1 MLNPF
6 LCLFNGR
13 KNLRKGIFWLMSK
26 LGKGVRKRIVI
37 CLYIV
42 FIALVVLLVRVG
54 WHQFVK
60 GEEYS
65 HLAIEQQTRDR
76 VITSK
81 RGTIYDRNMKPLA
94 VSASVDT
101 VTANPGVVKADGN
114 PEESAKLLADILEE
128 DFQTIYK
135 KLTKSSSY
143 EYIKR
148 KIEAKQSEQIRKLM
162 ADGKLKG
169 ISLDED
175 SKRYYPFSNFASH
188 IIGFTGT
195 DNNGLSGIEYMY
207 DDYLKGTSGRIV
219 SATNAIGRDMPYEY
233 EKFYGSEDG
242 LNVVLT
248 IDEVVQHF
256 TERNLE
262 TAIKDNDVKNGAAAI
277 VMDIKTG
284 EILAMATKPDYDLNQ
299 PFEVTNPIDLEKLE
313 GLSKNSQEY
322 KDTYAA
328 AQNRMWRNKAV
339 VDSYEPGSTF
349 KILTSAIALEENVVN
364 LNTGFYCDGSKK
376 VAGETIRCWKAGGH
390 GQQDLAKAIQNS
402 CNPAFMDIGER
413 IGADNF
419 FKYTNA
425 FGLRNITGID
435 LPGETEGIFFS
446 RNNYGIVENATT
458 SFGQGFQVTPIQ
470 LISAV
475 ASVANDGKYMKPHIV
490 KQLTDSNGKI
500 VKKFDGEFVRQTI
513 SKETSDRLCLL
524 LEEAVKVGSGKNAY
538 IQGYRIAGKTGT
550 SEKQPRS
557 AGKKIASMVAFAPA
571 DDPQVAVLV
580 MLDEPE
586 GGQYFGGVI
595 AAPVVGNIMNDVLQ
609 HLGVER
615 TLSSEEVQNA
625 DISVPEVVDKTRD
638 EALQKLSTD
647 GFNANIVGEGNTVVK
662 QVPKAGTR
670 LQKGSTVIVYTT
682 DTEPQTVVV
691 PSVSGQTII
700 QANGSVVSAGLNFKI
715 SGAGRMTTDAG
726 PTVAVK
732 QDPEAGTVVERGSVV
747 YVEFRHLDVE

>member
-1 MLNPF
+1 
-6 LCLFNGR
+6 
-13 KNLRKGIFWLMSK
+13 MSK
-26 LGKGVRKRIVI
+26 LGKGVRKRIVT
-37 CLYIV
+37 CLKIV
-42 FIALVVLLVRVG
+42 LVILALLIGRVA
-54 WHQFVK
+54 WIQFVN

-65 HLAIEQQTRDR
+65 QMAIEQQTRDR
-76 VITSK
+76 IITSK

-101 VTANPGVVKADGN
+101 VTANPSVVKNDGN
-114 PEESAKLLADILEE
+114 PEETARLLADILGE
-128 DFQTIYK
+128 DFQDIYK
-135 KLTKSSSY
+135 KLTRNTSY

-148 KIEAKQSEQIRKLM
+148 KIEADQSKKIRDLL
-162 ADGKLKG
+162 AEGKLKG

-188 IIGFTGT
+188 VIGFTGT

-219 SATNAIGRDMPYEY
+219 SSTNAIGRDMPYQY

-256 TERNLE
+256 AERNLE

-284 EILAMATKPDYDLNQ
+284 EILAMATKPDYDLNK
-299 PFEVTNPIDLEKLE
+299 PFEVTNPIDLEVLE
-313 GLSKNSQEY
+313 GLSKSSQEY

-364 LNTGFYCDGSKK
+364 LNTGFYCDGAKK

-390 GQQDLAKAIQNS
+390 GAQDLAKAIQNS

-419 FKYTNA
+419 FKYTSA

-470 LISAV
+470 LISAI

-609 HLGVER
+609 YLGVER
-615 TLSSEEVQNA
+615 TLSSEELQNT
-625 DISVPEVVDKTRD
+625 DISVPEVIEKSKD
-638 EALQKLSTD
+638 EAISKLSQD
-647 GFNANIVGEGNTVVK
+647 GFKTSVVGDGTTVVK

-670 LQKGSTVIVYTT
+670 LQKGATVIVYTT
-682 DTEPQTVVV
+682 DQEPQTVTV
-691 PSVSGQTII
+691 PSVTGQSIL
-700 QANGSVVSAGLNFKI
+700 QANSTIVSSGLNFKL
-715 SGAGRMTTDAG
+715 SGAGRITADAG

-732 QDPEAGTVVERGSVV
+732 QEPEAGAIVERGSVV

>member
-1 MLNPF
+1 
-6 LCLFNGR
+6 
-13 KNLRKGIFWLMSK
+13 MSK
-26 LGKGVRKRIVI
+26 LGKGVKKRIVI
-37 CLYIV
+37 SLYIV
-42 FIALVVLLVRVG
+42 FALLILLSVRLG
-54 WHQFVK
+54 YIQFAK

-65 HLAIEQQTRDR
+65 QMAIEQQTRDR

-94 VSASVDT
+94 VSASVET

-114 PEESAKLLADILEE
+114 PEESAKLLAEILEE
-128 DFQTIYK
+128 DFQDIYK
-135 KLTKSSSY
+135 KLTKNSSY

-148 KIEAKQSEQIRKLM
+148 KIESTQSEQIKKLM
-162 ADGKLKG
+162 AEGKLKG

-188 IIGFTGT
+188 VIGFTGT

-207 DDYLKGTSGRIV
+207 DDYLKGTSGRII

-262 TAIKDNDVKNGAAAI
+262 TAIKDNDVRNGAAAI

-284 EILAMATKPDYDLNQ
+284 DILAMATKPDYDLNK

-328 AQNRMWRNKAV
+328 AQNKMWRNKAV

-364 LNTGFYCDGSKK
+364 LNTGFYCDGAKV
-376 VAGETIRCWKAGGH
+376 VAGERIKCWKAGGH
-390 GQQDLAKAIQNS
+390 GAQDLAKAIQNS

-413 IGADNF
+413 VGADNF

-435 LPGETEGIFFS
+435 LPGETEGIFFTKS
-446 RNNYGIVENATT
+446 NYGVVENATT

-470 LISAV
+470 LISAIS
-475 ASVANDGKYMKPHIV
+475 SVANDGKYMKPRIV

-500 VKKFDGEFVRQTI
+500 VKKFEPELVRQTI
-513 SKETSDRLCLL
+513 SKETSDKLCLL

-609 HLGVER
+609 YLGVER
-615 TLSSEEVQNA
+615 TLSSEELENLDVA
-625 DISVPEVVDKTRD
+625 VPEVIEKSKD
-638 EALQKLSTD
+638 EAVSKLSSEGFKTNVIGD
-647 GFNANIVGEGNTVVK
+647 GKTVLK

-682 DTEPQTVVV
+682 ETEPQSITV
-691 PSVSGQTII
+691 PSVIGQSML
-700 QANGSVVSAGLNFKI
+700 QANASIVSSGLNFKLSGTGRMSSSD
-715 SGAGRMTTDAG
+715 SGATS
-726 PTVAVK
+726 AVK

>member
-1 MLNPF
+1 
-6 LCLFNGR
+6 
-13 KNLRKGIFWLMSK
+13 MSK

-37 CLYIV
+37 ALYIV
-42 FIALVVLLVRVG
+42 FGVLALLSVRLG
-54 WHQFVK
+54 YIQFVK

-65 HLAIEQQTRDR
+65 QMAIEQQTRDR

-94 VSASVDT
+94 ISASVET
-101 VTANPGVVKADGN
+101 VTANPRVVKADGS
-114 PEESAKLLADILEE
+114 PEESSRLLADILGE
-128 DFQTIYK
+128 DYQDIYK

-148 KIEAKQSEQIRKLM
+148 KIETEQAEEIKKLM

-175 SKRYYPFSNFASH
+175 SKRYYPYSNFASH

-195 DNNGLSGIEYMY
+195 DNQGLSGIELLY
-207 DDYLKGTSGRIV
+207 DNYLKGTSGRVV
-219 SATNAIGRDMPYEY
+219 SATNALGDDMPYEY
-233 EKFYGSEDG
+233 EKYYGSEDG

-256 TERNLE
+256 TERHLE
-262 TAIKDNDVKNGAAAI
+262 TAIEDNDVKNGAAAI

-299 PFEVTNPIDLEKLE
+299 PFTVTNEDDVQVLESLD
-313 GLSKNSQEY
+313 KNSQEY
-322 KDTYAA
+322 KDTLSAA
-328 AQNRMWRNKAV
+328 RNKMWRNKAV

-349 KILTSAIALEENVVN
+349 KILTSAIALEENVVS
-364 LNTGFYCDGSKK
+364 LNSTFNCNGAKK

-390 GQQDLAKAIQNS
+390 GFQDLSKAIQNS
-402 CNPAFMDIGER
+402 CNPAFMDIGEKV
-413 IGADNF
+413 GKENF
-419 FKYTNA
+419 FKYTKA
-425 FGLRNITGID
+425 FGLRNTTGID
-435 LPGETEGIFFS
+435 LPGETQGIFFS
-446 RNNYGIVENATT
+446 ESNYGVVENATT

-475 ASVANDGKYMKPHIV
+475 AAVANDGKYMKPHVV
-490 KQLTDSNGKI
+490 KQLTDSAGKI
-500 VKKFDGEFVRQTI
+500 VQKFDGEFVRQVI
-513 SKETSDRLCLL
+513 SKETSDQLCLL

-609 HLGVER
+609 YLEVER
-615 TLSSEEVQNA
+615 TLTSEEIENA
-625 DISVPEVVDKTRD
+625 DITVPDLVGKARA
-638 EALQKLSTD
+638 EASKKLSSE
-647 GFNANIVGEGNTVVK
+647 GFNVSVVGDGEEVVK
-662 QVPKAGTR
+662 QIPKSGTR
-670 LQKGSTVIVYTT
+670 LEKGATVLIYTT
-682 DTEPQTVVV
+682 ETEPQMVTV
-691 PSVSGQTII
+691 PSVMGQTVL
-700 QANGSVVSAGLNFKI
+700 QANSSIVSSGLNFKI
-715 SGAGRMTTDAG
+715 SGSGRMTQDGGQTA
-726 PTVAVK
+726 AFK

>member
-1 MLNPF
+1 
-6 LCLFNGR
+6 
-13 KNLRKGIFWLMSK
+13 MSK

-37 CLYIV
+37 SLYLV
-42 FIALVVLLVRVG
+42 FGVLALLMVRLG
-54 WHQFVK
+54 YIQFVK

-65 HLAIEQQTRDR
+65 QMAIEQQTRDR

-94 VSASVDT
+94 VSASVET
-101 VTANPGVVKADGN
+101 VTANPSVVKADGN
-114 PEESAKLLADILEE
+114 PEETARLLADILEE
-128 DFQTIYK
+128 DYQDIYK
-135 KLTKSSSY
+135 KLTKNSSY

-148 KIEAKQSEQIRKLM
+148 KIESAQAEEIKKLM

-175 SKRYYPFSNFASH
+175 SKRYYPYSNFASH
-188 IIGFTGT
+188 VIGFVGT
-195 DNNGLSGIEYMY
+195 DNQGLAGIELMY
-207 DDYLKGTSGRIV
+207 DSYLKGTSGRVV

-233 EKFYGSEDG
+233 EKYYNSEDG

-284 EILAMATKPDYDLNQ
+284 GILAMATKPDYDLNA
-299 PFEVTNPIDLEKLE
+299 PFTVTNEADVEYLESLDP
-313 GLSKNSQEY
+313 NSQEY
-322 KDTYAA
+322 KDSLAA
-328 AQNRMWRNKAV
+328 ARNKMWRNKAV

-349 KILTSAIALEENVVN
+349 KILTSAIALEEGAVT
-364 LNTGFYCDGSKK
+364 LNSTFNCNGSKK

-390 GQQDLAKAIQNS
+390 GFQDLAKAIQNS
-402 CNPAFMDIGER
+402 CNPAFMDIGEKV
-413 IGADNF
+413 GKDNY
-419 FKYTNA
+419 FKYTKA
-425 FGLRNITGID
+425 FGLRDTTGID

-446 RNNYGIVENATT
+446 QSNYGVVENATT

-470 LISAV
+470 LISAIS
-475 ASVANDGKYMKPHIV
+475 AVANDGKYMKPHIV
-490 KQLTDSNGKI
+490 KQLTDSSGK
-500 VKKFDGEFVRQTI
+500 VVQKFDGEFVRQTV
-513 SKETSDRLCLL
+513 SKETSDQLCLL
-524 LEEAVKVGSGKNAY
+524 LEEAVRVGSGKNAY

-609 HLGVER
+609 YLGVER
-615 TLSSEEVQNA
+615 TLSSEEIENA
-625 DISVPEVVDKTRD
+625 DIIVPDLVEKTKG
-638 EALQKLSTD
+638 EAVQKLSAEGFKANVVGD
-647 GFNANIVGEGNTVVK
+647 GDTVVK

-670 LQKGSTVIVYTT
+670 LQKGSTVLVYTT
-682 DTEPQTVVV
+682 ESEPQMVTV
-691 PSVSGQTII
+691 PSVNGQTVL
-700 QANGSVVSAGLNFKI
+700 QANSTIVSSGLNFKL
-715 SGAGRMTTDAG
+715 SGAGRITEDAG
-726 PTVAVK
+726 PTAAVK
-732 QDPEAGTVVERGSVV
+732 QDPEAGSVVERGSVV

>member
-1 MLNPF
+1 
-6 LCLFNGR
+6 
-13 KNLRKGIFWLMSK
+13 MSK

-37 CLYIV
+37 SLYIV
-42 FIALVVLLVRVG
+42 FGVLTLLIGRIG
-54 WHQFVK
+54 YIQFVN

-65 HLAIEQQTRDR
+65 QMAIEQQTRDR
-76 VITSK
+76 IITSK

-101 VTANPGVVKADGN
+101 VTANPGVVKDDGN
-114 PEESAKLLADILEE
+114 PEESARLLADILEE
-128 DFQTIYK
+128 DYQAIYK
-135 KLTKSSSY
+135 KLTKNSSY

-148 KIEAKQSEQIRKLM
+148 KIESNQSEQIRKLM
-162 ADGKLKG
+162 AEGKLKG

-188 IIGFTGT
+188 VIGFTGT

-262 TAIKDNDVKNGAAAI
+262 TAVKDNDVRNGAAAI

-284 EILAMATKPDYDLNQ
+284 EILAMATKPDYDLNK
-299 PFEVTNPIDLEKLE
+299 PFEVTNPIDLETLN

-328 AQNRMWRNKAV
+328 AQNKMWRNKAV

-364 LNTGFYCDGSKK
+364 LNSGFYCDGAKN

-402 CNPAFMDIGER
+402 CNPAFMEIGEKV
-413 IGADNF
+413 GADNF

-425 FGLRNITGID
+425 FGLRSLTGID

-446 RNNYGIVENATT
+446 KSNYGIVENATT

-470 LISAV
+470 LISAI

-609 HLGVER
+609 YLGVER
-615 TLSSEEVQNA
+615 TLSSEEIENA
-625 DISVPEVVDKTRD
+625 DISVPEVIEKTKD
-638 EALQKLSTD
+638 EAVQKLSST
-647 GFNANIVGEGNTVVK
+647 GFNANVIGDGNTVIK

-670 LQKGSTVIVYTT
+670 LQKGATVIVYTT
-682 DTEPQTVVV
+682 ESEPQTVTV
-691 PSVSGQTII
+691 PSVIGQTIL
-700 QANGSVVSAGLNFKI
+700 QANGSVVSSGLNFKI
-715 SGAGRMTTDAG
+715 SGAGRMTNDTG
-726 PTVAVK
+726 PTAAVK
-732 QDPEAGTVVERGSVV
+732 QEPEAGTVVERGSVV

>member
-1 MLNPF
+1 
-6 LCLFNGR
+6 
-13 KNLRKGIFWLMSK
+13 MSK
-26 LGKGVRKRIVI
+26 SGKGVKKRIVF
-37 CLYIV
+37 CLYLVFAALIV
-42 FIALVVLLVRVG
+42 LICRVG
-54 WHQFVK
+54 WHQFVR

-65 HLAIEQQTRDR
+65 QMAIEQQTRDR

-114 PEESAKLLADILEE
+114 PEESARLLADILGEE
-128 DFQTIYK
+128 FQDMYK
-135 KLTKSSSY
+135 KLTKNSSY

-148 KIEAKQSEQIRKLM
+148 KIEADQSEQIRKLL

-188 IIGFTGT
+188 VIGFTGT

-207 DDYLKGTSGRIV
+207 DDYLKGTAGRIV

-262 TAIKDNDVKNGAAAI
+262 TAIKDNDVRNGAAAI

-284 EILAMATKPDYDLNQ
+284 EILAMATKPDYDLNK
-299 PFEVTNPIDLEKLE
+299 PFEVTNPIDLANLE
-313 GLSKNSQEY
+313 GLSHNSQEY
-322 KDTYAA
+322 KDLYAA

-364 LNTGFYCDGSKK
+364 LNSGFYCDGSKK
-376 VAGETIRCWKAGGH
+376 VATEIIRCWKAGGH
-390 GQQDLAKAIQNS
+390 GQQNLSQAIQNS

-413 IGADNF
+413 VGADNF
-419 FKYTNA
+419 FKYTDA

-435 LPGETEGIFFS
+435 LPGETEGIFFA
-446 RNNYGIVENATT
+446 RKNFGIVENATT

-513 SKETSDRLCLL
+513 SKDTSDRLCLL

-609 HLGVER
+609 YLGVER
-615 TLSSEEVQNA
+615 TLSSEEVENA
-625 DISVPEVVDKTRD
+625 DVSVPEIVDKSRN
-638 EALQKLSTD
+638 EALQKLSAS
-647 GFNANIVGEGNTVVK
+647 GLKANIIGDGKTVVK

-670 LQKGSTVIVYTT
+670 LQKGATVIAYTT
-682 DTEPQTVVV
+682 DTEPQTVTV
-691 PSVSGQTII
+691 PSVIGQTIL
-700 QANGSVVSAGLNFKI
+700 QANGTVVSSGLNFKL
-715 SGAGRMTTDAG
+715 SGAGRMTADGG
-726 PTVAVK
+726 PTAAVK
-732 QDPEAGTVVERGSVV
+732 QEPEAGTVVERGSVV

>member
-65 HLAIEQQTRDR
+65 QLAIEQQTRDR

-114 PEESAKLLADILEE
+114 PEESAKLLSDILEE
-128 DFQTIYK
+128 DFQSIYK

-402 CNPAFMDIGER
+402 CNPAFMDIGEKV
-413 IGADNF
+413 GADNF

-691 PSVSGQTII
+691 PSVSGQTIL

>member
-1 MLNPF
+1 
-6 LCLFNGR
+6 
-13 KNLRKGIFWLMSK
+13 MSK

-42 FIALVVLLVRVG
+42 FGVLALLIVRVG
-54 WHQFVK
+54 YHQFVK

-65 HLAIEQQTRDR
+65 QMALEQQTRDR

-101 VTANPGVVKADGN
+101 VTANPGVVKADGDA
-114 PEESAKLLADILEE
+114 EESAKLLADILDE
-128 DFQTIYK
+128 DFQDIYK
-135 KLTKSSSY
+135 KLTRNSSY

-148 KIEAKQSEQIRKLM
+148 KIEAKQSEEIRKLL

-262 TAIKDNDVKNGAAAI
+262 TAIKDNDVRNGAAAI

-284 EILAMATKPDYDLNQ
+284 EILAMATKPDYDLNK
-299 PFEVTNPIDLEKLE
+299 PFEVTNPIDLEKLNA
-313 GLSKNSQEY
+313 LNKNSQEY
-322 KDTYAA
+322 KDTLAA

-364 LNTGFYCDGSKK
+364 LNTGFYCDGAKK

-390 GQQDLAKAIQNS
+390 GAQDLAKAIQNS

-419 FKYTNA
+419 FKYTSA

-446 RNNYGIVENATT
+446 RSNYGIVENATT

-609 HLGVER
+609 YLGVER
-615 TLSSEEVQNA
+615 TLSSEELKNA
-625 DISVPEVVDKTRD
+625 DVSVPEVIEKTKD
-638 EALQKLSTD
+638 EAVQKLSSD
-647 GFNANIVGEGNTVVK
+647 GFNASVVGDGGTVIK
-662 QVPKAGTR
+662 QIPKAGTR
-670 LQKGSTVIVYTT
+670 LQKGATVIIYTT
-682 DTEPQTVVV
+682 EQEPQTVTV
-691 PSVSGQTII
+691 PSVSGQSIL
-700 QANGSVVSAGLNFKI
+700 QANGSIVSAGLNFKI
-715 SGAGRMTTDAG
+715 SGAGRMTTDTG
-726 PTVAVK
+726 PTAAVK

>member
-1 MLNPF
+1 
-6 LCLFNGR
+6 
-13 KNLRKGIFWLMSK
+13 MSK

-37 CLYIV
+37 SLYIV
-42 FIALVVLLVRVG
+42 FFLLAVLIIRLG
-54 WHQFVK
+54 FIQFVK

-65 HLAIEQQTRDR
+65 QMAIEQQTRDR

-94 VSASVDT
+94 VSASVET
-101 VTANPGVVKADGN
+101 VTANPGVVKDDGN
-114 PEESAKLLADILEE
+114 PEETAKLLADILDE
-128 DFQTIYK
+128 DFQDIYK
-135 KLTKSSSY
+135 KLTKNSSY

-148 KIEAKQSEQIRKLM
+148 KIEATQSEQIKKLM
-162 ADGKLKG
+162 AEGKLKG

-188 IIGFTGT
+188 VIGFTGT

-207 DDYLKGTSGRIV
+207 DDYLKGTSGRII

-233 EKFYGSEDG
+233 EKYYGSEDG

-262 TAIKDNDVKNGAAAI
+262 TAIVDNDVRNGAAAI

-299 PFEVTNPIDLEKLE
+299 PFEVTNPIDLASLE

-328 AQNRMWRNKAV
+328 AQNKMWRNKAV

-364 LNTGFYCDGSKK
+364 LNTGFYCDGAKN

-390 GQQDLAKAIQNS
+390 GPQDLAKAIQNS
-402 CNPAFMDIGER
+402 CNPAFMDIGEKV
-413 IGADNF
+413 GADNF
-419 FKYTNA
+419 FKYTTA
-425 FGLRNITGID
+425 FGLRSLTGID
-435 LPGETEGIFFS
+435 LPGETEGIFFTRS
-446 RNNYGIVENATT
+446 NYGIVENATT

-470 LISAV
+470 LISAI

-609 HLGVER
+609 YLGVER
-615 TLSSEEVQNA
+615 TLSSEEIKNA
-625 DISVPEVVDKTRD
+625 DISVPEVIEKTKD
-638 EALQKLSTD
+638 EAIQKLSTE
-647 GFNANIVGEGNTVVK
+647 GFKTSVIGDGNTVVK

-670 LQKGSTVIVYTT
+670 LQKGSTVILYTT
-682 DTEPQTVVV
+682 ESEPQTVTV
-691 PSVSGQTII
+691 PSVSGQSIL
-700 QANGSVVSAGLNFKI
+700 QANGTIVSSGLNFKL

-726 PTVAVK
+726 PTAAVK